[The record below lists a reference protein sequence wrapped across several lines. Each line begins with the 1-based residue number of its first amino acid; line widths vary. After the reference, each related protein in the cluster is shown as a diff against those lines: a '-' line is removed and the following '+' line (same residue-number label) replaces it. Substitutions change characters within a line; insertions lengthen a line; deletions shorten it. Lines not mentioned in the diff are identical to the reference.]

1 MTIRR
6 VVPLLFV
13 IALLAYLVVA
23 VSSLRPLVRTPA
35 LATEGCHLVSAD
47 GLIGAEDMEFD
58 HQTGTLYIAAAN
70 RRSTGTFRPDPGAI
84 FRWHPD
90 DEAAPTKLP
99 LQGMGEALRP
109 HGIGFFIHP
118 SGERRLFAVHHSPR
132 GESVAI
138 FRLDQ
143 EPGRQWLTLV
153 RTVQAPHF
161 VSINDVAASGLES
174 FYVTN
179 DHSRK
184 PPWGHVLE
192 DFAMLSTGSLVYFDG
207 TSARAV
213 ASGLRYANG
222 VQLSANQKQVL
233 VAETT
238 GYRIK
243 IFARQDNG
251 DLTQLG
257 VTNLQT
263 TPDNFS
269 IDDHGDVLIGAHPS
283 PFRFLRHAK
292 SAASHA
298 PSEVVQIKLSAEG
311 AVLSN
316 KTVLSEPG
324 ELFSASSVAVAHG
337 SHLVIGGVFDRGV
350 LHCPRR

>member
-109 HGIGFFIHP
+109 HGIGVFIHP

-153 RTVQAPHF
+153 RAVQAPHF
-161 VSINDVAASGLES
+161 VSLNDVAASGLES

-179 DHSRK
+179 DHGRK
-184 PPWGHVLE
+184 PPLGHVLE

-207 TSARAV
+207 TSARTV

-316 KTVLSEPG
+316 KTVFSDPG
-324 ELFSASSVAVAHG
+324 DRLSASSVAVAHG